1 MDITKDIVKHVAH
14 LARMDLKTNELD
26 LFASQLK
33 SILDFI
39 GKLEEVSIDK
49 IAPTSHILP
58 FSNVLRNDDAKGS
71 LDTEQA
77 LKNAPQ
83 KIDNFF
89 GVPKVIE

>member
-1 MDITKDIVKHVAH
+1 MDINTNIVKHVAH

-39 GKLEEVSIDK
+39 GKLEEVNIDK

-58 FSNVLRNDDAKGS
+58 LSNVLRNDDTRGS
-71 LDTEQA
+71 LGTEQA